1 MILLSFD
8 IEEFDV
14 PKEHQVQ
21 ISLEEQIRIS
31 VYGTH
36 QILDC
41 LQRNDVKATFFCT
54 ANFALHAPEVLQRI
68 LAEGH
73 ELASHGFYHW
83 TFEVGDLKKSKEKLE
98 ELTGVKVRGYRQARM
113 MPVPE
118 SEIRKAGYEYN
129 SSLNPTFIPGRYMHL
144 SAPRTY
150 FVKEQVLQIP
160 ASVTPYL
167 RFPLFWLSYH
177 NLPAAIYRRLC
188 AYTLKHDGYLA
199 VYFHPWEFYPLG
211 SCPELKMPFIIRN
224 HSGQGMV
231 RRLDDFVHYFKQ
243 RGEDFVTFSQFTDCK
258 NRELLNRRE

>member
-14 PKEHQVQ
+14 PKEHRVQ

-41 LQRNDVKATFFCT
+41 LQCNDIKATFFCT
-54 ANFALHAPEVLQRI
+54 ANFAIHAPEILKRI
-68 LAEGH
+68 LDEGH

-98 ELTGVKVRGYRQARM
+98 ELSGVQIRGYRQARM

-118 SEIRKAGYEYN
+118 LEIRKAGYEYN

-144 SAPRTY
+144 TAPRTC
-150 FVKEQVLQIP
+150 FMKEQVLQIP
-160 ASVTPYL
+160 ASVTPLL
-167 RFPLFWLSYH
+167 RFPLFWLSCH
-177 NLPAAIYRRLC
+177 NLPASVYRRLC
-188 AYTLKHDGYLA
+188 SYTLKHDGYLT
-199 VYFHPWEFYPLG
+199 VYFHPWEFYPLNNH
-211 SCPELKMPFIIRN
+211 PELKIPFIIRN

-231 RRLDDFVHYFKQ
+231 KRLNDFVHYFKQ
-243 RGEDFVTFSQFTDCK
+243 RGKKFITFSEFTAIK
-258 NRELLNRRE
+258 KQELSGVRE